1 MKVNSFPVSFLF
13 LAAYTCSGLAG
24 LVYEVSWTRLLTL
37 YIGHT
42 TAAASAVVAA
52 FLGGLAIG
60 AAVGGVV
67 ASKLRPRRALHA
79 YVGLEVL
86 VALAAWLLPLE
97 LRALTPLLRW
107 AYADAT
113 PGLLFPA
120 IRLGACAAMVFVPA
134 AALGATFPM
143 AVRWCANRSANPAGV
158 GSALYAMNTVG
169 AAVGSL
175 LAGFSLI
182 PAIGISGTTHIGMLA
197 STVAAGIVMFIATR
211 ERGRDERSIP
221 TDLPC

>member
-1 MKVNSFPVSFLF
+1 MSLLF
-13 LAAYTCSGLAG
+13 LIAYTCSGLAG

-60 AAVGGVV
+60 AAGGGVI
-67 ASKLRPRRALHA
+67 ASKLRPRRSLQA
-79 YVGLEVL
+79 YAALEVA
-86 VALAAWLLPLE
+86 VAAFALLLPFE

-107 AYADAT
+107 AYADAA

-120 IRLGACAAMVFVPA
+120 IRLGSCLAMVFLPA

-143 AVRWCANRSANPAGV
+143 AVRWFSHRSTNPARV
-158 GSALYAMNTVG
+158 SSALYAVNTVG
-169 AAVGSL
+169 AAIGSL
-175 LAGFSLI
+175 LAGF
-182 PAIGISGTTHIGMLA
+182 
-197 STVAAGIVMFIATR
+197 
-211 ERGRDERSIP
+211 
-221 TDLPC
+221 